1 MYICPLPLEPPFPLP
16 TPSYPSRLSQ
26 STILSSWGYSVTS
39 HYLSLLHTVMYMFQH
54 YFLTSS
60 HPLLPLLCPQACSL
74 GLCHYSGLQI
84 ASSVPF
90 FYILCIYIYICAYVC
105 VYIYALIYKICFFS
119 FWLTSLCIIVSR
131 FTHLTSTDSNLF
143 LFMAE

>member
-1 MYICPLPLEPPFPLP
+1 MYICPLLLEPPFPFP

-26 STILSSWGYSVTS
+26 STILSSWCYSVTS
-39 HYLSLLHTVMYMFQH
+39 HCLSLLHTVMYMFQC

-74 GLCHYSGLQI
+74 CLCHCSGLQI
-84 ASSVPF
+84 GSSVPF
-90 FYILCIYIYICAYVC
+90 IYIYIYIYICACVC
-105 VYIYALIYKICFFS
+105 VYICINIQNLFFFS
-119 FWLTSLCIIVSR
+119 FWLTSFCIIGSR
-131 FTHLTSTDSNLF
+131 FTHLTRTDSNLF